1 MDDLLQEMIQPAGPT
16 GHDRARR
23 RRLVMS
29 AATVGLA
36 VIGVTSLTTSAL
48 FTDNDAA
55 DSNLF
60 TTGSVNIANLPAAT
74 ILTSDNLAPGDNV
87 WGPVT
92 VSNDGSLA
100 LRYAVN
106 YAVADKT
113 TGTDGALL
121 SSQLGVTIDK
131 VADTAACSPVDGPAV
146 GSVHLATVAAGEAK
160 LVPTDIIG
168 TTGVGKSTGAN
179 TELEI
184 LANGKADVLCVGL
197 HMSIDAGNQYQ
208 KTSANLTLTFNAEQT
223 AHN

>member
-60 TTGSVNIANLPAAT
+60 TTGSVNIANLPAET

-106 YAVADKT
+106 YAITDST

-131 VADTAACSPVDGPAV
+131 VANTTACDPVSGPAD
-146 GSVHLATVAAGEAK
+146 GVHLATVAAGEAK

-184 LANGKADVLCVGL
+184 LANGDADVLCVGL

-208 KTSANLTLTFNAEQT
+208 KTSANLALTFNAEQT